1 MAGKININPDTVKGN
16 IDLIIVVVAT
26 LGLLGY
32 GSLQLDTTGTTRAA
46 SSEKLESQTR
56 TYNEKKNYSLPESL
70 GLTNSPSI
78 TTDKSHGNLALVKGA
93 ETNFVSHLNRVRTK
107 FAPLVIPDG
116 LELDEKTGAIKK
128 VTLMQRGTKYS
139 ATAPPVVVKSVNG
152 QGAKLVAWTRSM
164 GGDTPEQY
172 YVEKI
177 TVDAGGS
184 GYTKGDIAIII
195 GDDFGGGGGA
205 DPNGFDPVQGG
216 APGFNAPPG
225 QVGMPNQMGMMG
237 MPGMG
242 MMGSGGVSEDD
253 SEARYGLDNDTFRDF
268 MQSTVFGLQ
277 SRCKAQRI
285 RLPQID
291 DESKDFRF
299 SFSKVWNKYEF
310 EPLEREVMSFQ
321 LAEIEVLC
329 EALFAANIHEIYNL
343 KRLKVVRKTE
353 DLGMDMEDALEY
365 LQENEFS
372 IEDVMKFATG
382 SNPDGSQREDLV
394 PGARVMP
401 YEVTFRGFST
411 ELSKVLE
418 ELYKSK
424 VFFVVKNI
432 AVIEATDVTDVF
444 EEEQSEMTLGA
455 FGGARSGR
463 EMYGMGGRGGMMD
476 PRYQGMLYGGQGFGG
491 FGDERKRHRPASLLL
506 DESPLKVTLKIN
518 SLKVVESWKD
528 KSDAISALAQKIET
542 AKKKEEE
549 GGEDDVFVEDT
560 DEDGVDDY
568 DEELVGTDPED
579 PNDTPTQQQIDDA
592 NAAQEQEA
600 LMQEGLE
607 TP

>member
-32 GSLQLDTTGTTRAA
+32 GWLQLDATGTTRAA

-78 TTDKSHGNLALVKGA
+78 TTDESHGNLGLVKEAG
-93 ETNFVSHLNRVRTK
+93 TNFVSHLNRVRAK

-116 LELDEKTGAIKK
+116 LVLDEKTGAIIS

-139 ATAPPVVVKSVNG
+139 ATAPPVFVKSVNG
-152 QGAKLVAWTRSM
+152 KGAKLKSHTRSM
-164 GGDTPEQY
+164 GGDTPDQY
-172 YVEKI
+172 YVERI
-177 TVDAGGS
+177 EVIDGGT

-195 GDDFGGGGGA
+195 GDDLGGGGGA

-216 APGFNAPPG
+216 APGFDAPPG
-225 QVGMPNQMGMMG
+225 QVGMPNQMGMMGMPG

-329 EALFAANIHEIYNL
+329 EALFTANIHEIYNL

-372 IEDVMKFATG
+372 LNDVMKFATG
-382 SNPDGSQREDLV
+382 SNPDGTQREGLV
-394 PGARVMP
+394 AGARVMP
-401 YEVTFRGFST
+401 YEVTFRGFSA

-418 ELYKSK
+418 ELYKSQ

-432 AVIEATDVTDVF
+432 AVIAATDVVDVF

-455 FGGARSGR
+455 FGPGGRGGR

-476 PRYQGMLYGGQGFGG
+476 PRYQAMLGGQGFGG
-491 FGDERKRHRPASLLL
+491 VGGENKRRRPASLLL
-506 DESPLKVTLKIN
+506 DESPLKITLRIN
-518 SLKVVESWKD
+518 SLKVVAKEKD
-528 KSDAISALAQKIET
+528 DSDAISALANKIEE
-542 AKKKEEE
+542 AKVEEDK
-549 GGEDDVFVEDT
+549 GDDDVFVEDT
-560 DEDGVDDY
+560 DGDGVDDY
-568 DEELVGTDPED
+568 DESLLGPDGDPIGDKDD
-579 PNDTPTQQQIDDA
+579 PDVTPTEEQI
-592 NAAQEQEA
+592 EA
-600 LMQEGLE
+600 G
-607 TP
+607 TPP

>member
-16 IDLIIVVVAT
+16 IDLVIVVVAT
-26 LGLLGY
+26 LSLLGY
-32 GSLQLDTTGTTRAA
+32 GWLQLDATGIERAD

-56 TYNEKKNYSLPESL
+56 TYNEKKNYSLPGSL

-78 TTDKSHGNLALVKGA
+78 TTDESHGNLALVKEAG
-93 ETNFVSHLNRVRTK
+93 TNFISHLNRVRAK

-139 ATAPPVVVKSVNG
+139 ATAPPVFVKSVNG
-152 QGAKLVAWTRSM
+152 KGAKLKSQTRSM
-164 GGDTPEQY
+164 GGDTPDQY

-177 TVDAGGS
+177 EVIDGGT

-205 DPNGFDPVQGG
+205 NPNGFDPVQGG

-225 QVGMPNQMGMMG
+225 QVGMPNQTGMMG

-242 MMGSGGVSEDD
+242 MTGSAGVSEDD

-285 RLPQID
+285 RLPKID

-310 EPLEREVMSFQ
+310 EPLEREVMSYQ

-329 EALFAANIHEIYNL
+329 DALFTANIHEIYNL
-343 KRLKVVRKTE
+343 KRLKVVRKTD
-353 DLGMDMEDALEY
+353 DLGVDMEDALEY
-365 LQENEFS
+365 LQESEFS
-372 IEDVMKFATG
+372 LNDVMKFATG
-382 SNPDGSQREDLV
+382 SNPDGTQRDGLV
-394 PGARVMP
+394 AGARVMP
-401 YEVTFRGFST
+401 YEVTFRGFSS

-418 ELYKSK
+418 ELYKSQ

-432 AVIEATDVTDVF
+432 AVIAATDVVDVF

-455 FGGARSGR
+455 FGPGGRGGRGGR
-463 EMYGMGGRGGMMD
+463 EMYGMGGRGGMMNA
-476 PRYQGMLYGGQGFGG
+476 YGMGGMGFGG
-491 FGDERKRHRPASLLL
+491 VGGENERRRPASLLL
-506 DESPLKVTLKIN
+506 DESPLKITLRIN
-518 SLKVVESWKD
+518 SLKVVAKEKD
-528 KSDAISALAQKIET
+528 QSDAISALANKIE
-542 AKKKEEE
+542 AAKEEE
-549 GGEDDVFVEDT
+549 EKGDDDVFVEDT
-560 DEDGVDDY
+560 DGDGVDDY
-568 DEELVGTDPED
+568 DESLLGPDGDPIGDKDD
-579 PNDTPTQQQIDDA
+579 PDVTPTEEQI
-592 NAAQEQEA
+592 EA
-600 LMQEGLE
+600 G
-607 TP
+607 TPP

>member
-16 IDLIIVVVAT
+16 IDLVIVVVAT

-32 GSLQLDTTGTTRAA
+32 GWLKLDATGIERAD

-56 TYNEKKNYSLPESL
+56 TYNEKKNYSLPGSL

-78 TTDKSHGNLALVKGA
+78 TTDESHGNLALVKEAG
-93 ETNFVSHLNRVRTK
+93 TNFISHLNRVRSK

-139 ATAPPVVVKSVNG
+139 ATAPPVFVKSVNG
-152 QGAKLVAWTRSM
+152 KGAKLKSQTRSM
-164 GGDTPEQY
+164 GGDTPDQY

-177 TVDAGGS
+177 EVIDGGT

-225 QVGMPNQMGMMG
+225 QVGMPNQTGMMG

-242 MMGSGGVSEDD
+242 MMGSAGVSEDD

-277 SRCKAQRI
+277 RRCKAQRI
-285 RLPQID
+285 RLPKID

-310 EPLEREVMSFQ
+310 EPLEREVMSYQ

-329 EALFAANIHEIYNL
+329 DALFTANIHEIYNL
-343 KRLKVVRKTE
+343 KRLKVVRKTD
-353 DLGMDMEDALEY
+353 DLGVDMEDALEY
-365 LQENEFS
+365 LQESEFS
-372 IEDVMKFATG
+372 LNDVMKFATG
-382 SNPDGSQREDLV
+382 SNPDGTQRDGLV
-394 PGARVMP
+394 AGARVMP
-401 YEVTFRGFST
+401 YEVTFRGFSS

-418 ELYKSK
+418 ELYKSQ

-432 AVIEATDVTDVF
+432 AVIAATDVVDVF

-455 FGGARSGR
+455 FGGGGRSGR
-463 EMYGMGGRGGMMD
+463 EMYGMGGRGGMMN
-476 PRYQGMLYGGQGFGG
+476 PYGMGGMGFGG
-491 FGDERKRHRPASLLL
+491 VGGENKRHRPASLLL
-506 DESPLKVTLKIN
+506 DESPLKITLRIN
-518 SLKVVESWKD
+518 SLKVVAKEKD
-528 KSDAISALAQKIET
+528 ESDAISALANKIEA
-542 AKKKEEE
+542 AKVEEEE
-549 GGEDDVFVEDT
+549 GGDAEGSTVDSDD
-560 DEDGVDDY
+560 DGFYDY
-568 DEELVGTDPED
+568 EEELTGHD
-579 PNDTPTQQQIDDA
+579 PNDPDSKPTQEEVDA
-592 NAAQEQEA
+592 AEAAER
-600 LMQEGLE
+600 L
-607 TP
+607 

>member
-32 GSLQLDTTGTTRAA
+32 GWLQLGATGTTRAD

-93 ETNFVSHLNRVRTK
+93 GTNFVSHLNRVRTK

-139 ATAPPVVVKSVNG
+139 ATAPPVTVKSVKG
-152 QGAKLVAWTRSM
+152 KGAKLVASTRSM

-225 QVGMPNQMGMMG
+225 QAGMPNQMGMMG

-329 EALFAANIHEIYNL
+329 DALFTANIHEIYNL
-343 KRLKVVRKTE
+343 KRLKVVRKTD
-353 DLGMDMEDALEY
+353 DLGVDMEDALEY

-372 IEDVMKFATG
+372 LNDVMKFATG
-382 SNPDGSQREDLV
+382 SNPDGTQRDGLV
-394 PGARVMP
+394 AGARVMP
-401 YEVTFRGFST
+401 YEVTFRGFSA

-418 ELYKSK
+418 ELYKSQ

-432 AVIEATDVTDVF
+432 AVIAATDVVDVF

-455 FGGARSGR
+455 FGPGGRGGR

-476 PRYQGMLYGGQGFGG
+476 PRYQAMLGGQGFGG
-491 FGDERKRHRPASLLL
+491 VGGENKRRRPASLLL
-506 DESPLKVTLKIN
+506 DESPLKITLRIN
-518 SLKVVESWKD
+518 SLKVVAKEKD
-528 KSDAISALAQKIET
+528 ESDAISALANKIEE
-542 AKKKEEE
+542 AKVAESEE
-549 GGEDDVFVEDT
+549 GEDEVEGVDS
-560 DEDGVDDY
+560 DGDGVDDWT
-568 DEELVGTDPED
+568 EETLVGTDPND
-579 PNDTPTQQQIDDA
+579 PDDTPTPEQIRDA
-592 NAAQEQEA
+592 KAADEA
-600 LMQEGLE
+600 TSE
-607 TP
+607 

>member
-32 GSLQLDTTGTTRAA
+32 GWLQLGATGTTRAD

-56 TYNEKKNYSLPESL
+56 AYNEKKNYSLPESL

-78 TTDKSHGNLALVKGA
+78 TTDESHGNLGLVKEAG
-93 ETNFVSHLNRVRTK
+93 TNFVSHLNRVRAK

-116 LELDEKTGAIKK
+116 LVLDGKTGAIIS

-139 ATAPPVVVKSVNG
+139 ATAPPVFVKSVNG
-152 QGAKLVAWTRSM
+152 KGAKLKSHTRSM
-164 GGDTPEQY
+164 GGDTPDQY
-172 YVEKI
+172 YVERLEVI
-177 TVDAGGS
+177 DGGT

-195 GDDFGGGGGA
+195 GDDLGGGGGA

-216 APGFNAPPG
+216 APGFNPPPG
-225 QVGMPNQMGMMG
+225 QGGMPNQGMMGMPG

-285 RLPQID
+285 RLPQIN
-291 DESKDFRF
+291 DENKDFRF

-372 IEDVMKFATG
+372 LNDVMKFATG
-382 SNPDGSQREDLV
+382 SNPDGSQREGLV
-394 PGARVMP
+394 AGARVMP
-401 YEVTFRGFST
+401 YEVTFRGFSA

-418 ELYKSK
+418 ELYKSQ

-432 AVIEATDVTDVF
+432 AVIAATDVVDVF
-444 EEEQSEMTLGA
+444 EEEEQSEMTLGA
-455 FGGARSGR
+455 FGPGGRGGR
-463 EMYGMGGRGGMMD
+463 EMYGMGGRGGMMN
-476 PRYQGMLYGGQGFGG
+476 PYGMGGMGFGG
-491 FGDERKRHRPASLLL
+491 VGGENKRRRPASLLL
-506 DESPLKVTLKIN
+506 DESPLKITLRIN
-518 SLKVVESWKD
+518 SLKVVAKEKD
-528 KSDAISALAQKIET
+528 DSDAISALANKIEE
-542 AKKKEEE
+542 AKVEEE
-549 GGEDDVFVEDT
+549 KGGDDDVFVEDS
-560 DEDGVDDY
+560 DGDGVDDY
-568 DEELVGTDPED
+568 DEQLLGPDGDPIGDKDDPEV
-579 PNDTPTQQQIDDA
+579 TPTEEQI
-592 NAAQEQEA
+592 EA
-600 LMQEGLE
+600 G
-607 TP
+607 TPP

>member
-16 IDLIIVVVAT
+16 LVLIIVVVAT

-32 GSLQLDTTGTTRAA
+32 GWLQLGATAETRT
-46 SSEKLESQTR
+46 ESAGALVTNTK
-56 TYNEKKNYSLPESL
+56 TYNEKKNYELPKDL
-70 GLTNSPSI
+70 GLTNSTGGRLEI
-78 TTDKSHGNLALVKGA
+78 TTDESHENLALVKKAG
-93 ETNFVSHLNRVRTK
+93 TNFVSHLNRVRAK

-116 LELDEKTGAIKK
+116 LVLDEKTGAIIS

-139 ATAPPVVVKSVNG
+139 AIAPPVSVKSVKG
-152 QGAKLVAWTRSM
+152 KGAELVASTRSM
-164 GGDTPEQY
+164 GGDQKEQF

-177 TVDAGGS
+177 EVIKGGT

-195 GDDFGGGGGA
+195 GDDLGGGGGA

-225 QVGMPNQMGMMG
+225 QVGMPNQGMMG

-372 IEDVMKFATG
+372 LNDVMKFATG
-382 SNPDGSQREDLV
+382 SNPDGTQREGKV
-394 PGARVMP
+394 AGARVMP
-401 YEVTFRGFST
+401 YEVTFRGFSA

-418 ELYKSK
+418 ELYKSQ

-432 AVIEATDVTDVF
+432 AVIAATDVVDVF
-444 EEEQSEMTLGA
+444 EEEESEMTLGA
-455 FGGARSGR
+455 FGPGGRGGR
-463 EMYGMGGRGGMMD
+463 EMYGMGGRGGMMT
-476 PRYQGMLYGGQGFGG
+476 PYGMGGMGFGG
-491 FGDERKRHRPASLLL
+491 VGGENKRQRPASLLL
-506 DESPLKVTLKIN
+506 DESPLKITLRIN
-518 SLKVVESWKD
+518 SLKVVAKEKD
-528 KSDAISALAQKIET
+528 DSDAISALANKIES
-542 AKKKEEE
+542 AKVEEEE
-549 GGEDDVFVEDT
+549 GGEAEGSTEDS
-560 DEDGVDDY
+560 DGDGFYDY
-568 DEELVGTDPED
+568 EEELTGHD
-579 PNDTPTQQQIDDA
+579 PNDPDDKPTQDEVDA
-592 NAAQEQEA
+592 AEAAKN
-600 LMQEGLE
+600 
-607 TP
+607 

>member
-16 IDLIIVVVAT
+16 IDLVIVVVVT

-32 GSLQLDTTGTTRAA
+32 GWLQLDATGIERAD

-56 TYNEKKNYSLPESL
+56 TYNEKKNYSLPGSL

-78 TTDKSHGNLALVKGA
+78 TTDESHGNLALVKGA
-93 ETNFVSHLNRVRTK
+93 GTNFVSHLNRVRTK

-139 ATAPPVVVKSVNG
+139 ATAPPVFVKSVNG
-152 QGAKLVAWTRSM
+152 KGAKLKSQTRSM
-164 GGDTPEQY
+164 GGDTPDQY

-177 TVDAGGS
+177 EVIDGGT

-225 QVGMPNQMGMMG
+225 QVGMPNQTGMMG

-242 MMGSGGVSEDD
+242 MMGSAGVSEDD

-285 RLPQID
+285 RLPKID

-310 EPLEREVMSFQ
+310 EPLEREVMSYQ

-329 EALFAANIHEIYNL
+329 DALFTANIHEIYNL
-343 KRLKVVRKTE
+343 KRLKVVRKTD
-353 DLGMDMEDALEY
+353 DLGVDMEDALEY
-365 LQENEFS
+365 LQESEFS
-372 IEDVMKFATG
+372 LNDVMKFATG
-382 SNPDGSQREDLV
+382 SNPDGTQRDGLV
-394 PGARVMP
+394 AGARVMP
-401 YEVTFRGFST
+401 YEVTFRGFSS

-418 ELYKSK
+418 ELYKSQ

-432 AVIEATDVTDVF
+432 AVIAATDVVDVF

-455 FGGARSGR
+455 FGPGGRGGRGGR
-463 EMYGMGGRGGMMD
+463 EMYGMGGRGRGGMMS
-476 PRYQGMLYGGQGFGG
+476 PYGMGGMGFGG
-491 FGDERKRHRPASLLL
+491 VGGENERRRPASLLL
-506 DESPLKVTLKIN
+506 DESPLKITLRIN
-518 SLKVVESWKD
+518 SLKVVAKEKD
-528 KSDAISALAQKIET
+528 QSDAISALANKIE
-542 AKKKEEE
+542 AAKEEE
-549 GGEDDVFVEDT
+549 EKGDDDVFVEDT
-560 DEDGVDDY
+560 DGDGVDDY
-568 DEELVGTDPED
+568 DESLLGPDGDPIGDKDD
-579 PNDTPTQQQIDDA
+579 PDVTPTEEQI
-592 NAAQEQEA
+592 EA
-600 LMQEGLE
+600 G
-607 TP
+607 TPP

>member
-16 IDLIIVVVAT
+16 IDLVIVVVAT
-26 LGLLGY
+26 LSLLGY
-32 GSLQLDTTGTTRAA
+32 GWLQLDATGMERAD

-56 TYNEKKNYSLPESL
+56 TYNEKKNYSLPGSL

-78 TTDKSHGNLALVKGA
+78 TTDESHGNLALVKEAG
-93 ETNFVSHLNRVRTK
+93 TNFISHLNRVRAK

-139 ATAPPVVVKSVNG
+139 ATAPPVFVKSVNG
-152 QGAKLVAWTRSM
+152 KGAKLKSQTRSM
-164 GGDTPEQY
+164 GGDTPDQY

-177 TVDAGGS
+177 EVIDGGT

-225 QVGMPNQMGMMG
+225 QVGMPNQTGMMG

-242 MMGSGGVSEDD
+242 MTGSAGVSEDD

-285 RLPQID
+285 RLPKID

-329 EALFAANIHEIYNL
+329 DALFTANIHEIYNL
-343 KRLKVVRKTE
+343 KRLKVVRKTD
-353 DLGMDMEDALEY
+353 DLGVDMEDALEY
-365 LQENEFS
+365 LQESEFS
-372 IEDVMKFATG
+372 LNDVMKFATG
-382 SNPDGSQREDLV
+382 SNPDGTQRDGLV
-394 PGARVMP
+394 AGARVMP
-401 YEVTFRGFST
+401 YEVTFRGFSS

-418 ELYKSK
+418 ELYKSQ

-432 AVIEATDVTDVF
+432 AVIAATDVVDVF

-455 FGGARSGR
+455 FGPGGRGGRGGR
-463 EMYGMGGRGGMMD
+463 EMYGMGGRGRGGMMN
-476 PRYQGMLYGGQGFGG
+476 PYGMGGMGFGG
-491 FGDERKRHRPASLLL
+491 VGGENERRRPASLLL
-506 DESPLKVTLKIN
+506 DESPLKITLRIN
-518 SLKVVESWKD
+518 SLKVVAKEKD
-528 KSDAISALAQKIET
+528 QSDAISALANKIE
-542 AKKKEEE
+542 AAKEEE
-549 GGEDDVFVEDT
+549 EKGDDDVFVEDT
-560 DEDGVDDY
+560 DGDGVDDY
-568 DEELVGTDPED
+568 DESLLGPDGDPIGDKDD
-579 PNDTPTQQQIDDA
+579 PDVTPTEEQI
-592 NAAQEQEA
+592 EA
-600 LMQEGLE
+600 G
-607 TP
+607 TPP